1 MNTDR
6 YLITRNIGESFQEY
20 CDVNNTNVE
29 SERIDDV
36 EGVEEKDAIAP
47 MRRKNSGRDHLK
59 GTVRRGLLY
68 CFICSIYE

>member
-20 CDVNNTNVE
+20 CDVNTTNAE
-29 SERIDDV
+29 LEQINNIED
-36 EGVEEKDAIAP
+36 VEEKDAIAP
-47 MRRKNSGRDHLK
+47 MRRKNSGRDHLI

>member
-47 MRRKNSGRDHLK
+47 MRRKNSGRKPHDRNSSAWIIVLFYM
-59 GTVRRGLLY
+59 LNL
-68 CFICSIYE
+68 